1 MPLRKARAKKP
12 IASSRAL
19 KALRKE
25 LYALADP
32 VDAQFL
38 QGFFKTGPGQY
49 GAGDKFLGLRVPD
62 LRRFVRE
69 YPDLED
75 SQALEMLRSAWHE
88 ERLLALLFL
97 VDKYRRGDSPVRAK
111 LHRAYLANTR
121 YINNWDLVD
130 ASAHYIV
137 GQHLDA
143 RNIRLLERLAR
154 SDDIWERRIAIVA
167 TFHFIRA
174 GEFRPTLK
182 IAKLLVDDS
191 HDLIHK
197 AVGWML
203 REVGKRDRRVLDGFL
218 RKHFRS
224 MPRTMLRYAIE
235 RHPER
240 VRKHYLRGGLP
251 PTAVFLS
258 SGRALTSRFSERK
271 RKTAGRVRSETSRP
285 QIRPGRQSG
294 Y

>member
-1 MPLRKARAKKP
+1 MPQRKTRSKKP
-12 IASSRAL
+12 ASPARTLA
-19 KALRKE
+19 ALRKE
-25 LYALADP
+25 LYALANP
-32 VDAQFL
+32 VDAKFL
-38 QGFFKTGPGQY
+38 QGFFKTAPGQY

-62 LRRFVRE
+62 LRRLVRE
-69 YPDLED
+69 YSELED
-75 SQALEMLRSAWHE
+75 SQALEMLTSSWHE

-97 VDKYRRGDSPVRAK
+97 VRKYSRGDTSVRAK

-143 RNIRLLERLAR
+143 RNISLLERLAR
-154 SDDIWERRIAIVA
+154 SDDIWERRIAIVS

-174 GEFRPTLK
+174 GQFRPTLK
-182 IAKLLVDDS
+182 IAKLLVEDP

-203 REVGKRDRRVLDGFL
+203 REVGKRDRSAEDSFL
-218 RKHFRS
+218 SRYYWK

-240 VRKHYLRGGLP
+240 LRKQYLRG
-251 PTAVFLS
+251 
-258 SGRALTSRFSERK
+258 RRTS
-271 RKTAGRVRSETSRP
+271 TV
-285 QIRPGRQSG
+285 
-294 Y
+294 

>member
-1 MPLRKARAKKP
+1 MPQRKARTKKP
-12 IASSRAL
+12 SSSARTL
-19 KALRKE
+19 TALRKE
-25 LYALADP
+25 LHSLADP
-32 VDAQFL
+32 VDARFL
-38 QGFFKTGPGQY
+38 QGFFKTAPGQY

-62 LRRFVRE
+62 LRRLVRE
-69 YPDLED
+69 YPELED
-75 SQALEMLRSAWHE
+75 TQALDMLESSWHE

-97 VDKYRRGDSPVRAK
+97 VDKYRRGDDAARK
-111 LHRAYLANTR
+111 GIHRAYLANTR

-137 GQHLDA
+137 GQHLEA

-154 SDDIWERRIAIVA
+154 SDDLWERRIAIVA

-182 IAKLLVDDS
+182 IANLLVEDS

-203 REVGKRDRRVLDGFL
+203 REVGKRDRRVLDVFL
-218 RKHFRS
+218 LKHYRK

-235 RHPER
+235 RHPPAL
-240 VRKHYLRGGLP
+240 RKQFLRG
-251 PTAVFLS
+251 TVS
-258 SGRALTSRFSERK
+258 SSVGT
-271 RKTAGRVRSETSRP
+271 
-285 QIRPGRQSG
+285 
-294 Y
+294 